1 MHKELSV
8 DTQGSHHGGSCV
20 FGSPFRFLRLK
31 LIADG
36 VWQSADAVGIETT
49 IFLRPVTE
57 PLQLGSRLV
66 CNLRPLYSSVLSIET
81 LLLFLLVGVFI

>member
-36 VWQSADAVGIETT
+36 VWQSADAVGVETT
-49 IFLRPVTE
+49 MFLTE
-57 PLQLGSRLV
+57 PLQLGSRIV
-66 CNLRPLYSSVLSIET
+66 CKLRPMYSSVLSIET